1 MKRSISETNLSM
13 YIVDYLEETKKSE
26 NNVVLFGSVGN
37 GKTYLLNKLCGED
50 YETADEG
57 YSCTRTVQYAFS
69 LKYDMIVIDFPGL
82 NAVQDIMTHL
92 RTQKTALSSIPVRII
107 CFVIKYCPRNDDF
120 EVELGQMLQIFDK
133 YLKNIVIIISKS
145 EEIIKNT
152 KRKEE
157 IKFLFSNK
165 FNIDNVLFTT
175 KKSNGY
181 DLCES
186 LNKFKVKMENIKQ
199 ILVKTRDLTKT
210 VPSL

>member
-107 CFVIKYCPRNDDF
+107 CFVIKYSPRNDDF

-145 EEIIKNT
+145 EEIKKKIKEKKKLNFYLIKNL
-152 KRKEE
+152 
-157 IKFLFSNK
+157 ILIMFFL
-165 FNIDNVLFTT
+165 LQ
-175 KKSNGY
+175 KKVMDMIY
-181 DLCES
+181 AR
-186 LNKFKVKMENIKQ
+186 V
-199 ILVKTRDLTKT
+199 
-210 VPSL
+210 